1 MSNLSRDLALA
12 LSPTAFF
19 EAATGA
25 PPDAWQR
32 QVLASR
38 SRRLLLAC
46 CRQAGKSTV
55 CSVLALREAM
65 YRPGSLTLILAPA
78 LRQSQELFRKVVDC
92 YLALGAPIPTT
103 STTTTQIVFENRSRI
118 VALPGESDATIRSYS
133 SVGLLLV
140 DEASR
145 VDDSL
150 LYAVRPM
157 LAVSRGR
164 LVGLSTPFGRR
175 GWFFNAW
182 TGDEA
187 WQRIRVTWR
196 DVPRLDA
203 QFIEEER
210 RAMPRL
216 FFASEY
222 EVEFVDSADALFAS
236 ADIDAAFSPSVRPLL
251 ERLKD
256 AAEG

>member
-12 LSPTAFF
+12 ISPTAFF

-25 PPDAWQR
+25 SPDAWQR

-55 CSVLALREAM
+55 CSVLSLREAM
-65 YRPGSLTLILAPA
+65 YRPGSLTLMLAPS
-78 LRQSQELFRKVVDC
+78 LRQSQELFRKTVDA
-92 YLALGAPIPTT
+92 YLALGAPVPTT
-103 STTTTQIVFENRSRI
+103 STTSTQIVFENRSRI
-118 VALPGESDATIRSYS
+118 VALPGENDATIRGFS
-133 SVGLLLV
+133 SVSLLV
-140 DEASR
+140 IDEAAR

-150 LYAVRPM
+150 LFAVRPM

-175 GWFFNAW
+175 GWFFNSW
-182 TGDEA
+182 TGDED
-187 WQRIRVTWR
+187 WHRIRVTWR
-196 DVPRLDA
+196 DVPRLDPS
-203 QFIEEER
+203 FIEEER
-210 RAMPRL
+210 RGMPRL
-216 FFASEY
+216 FFSSEY

-236 ADIDAAFSPSVRPLL
+236 ADIDAAFTPSVRPLL
-251 ERLKD
+251 ERLND
-256 AAEG
+256 D

>member
-1 MSNLSRDLALA
+1 MSNLSHDLALA

-25 PPDAWQR
+25 TPDAWQR

-55 CSVLALREAM
+55 CSALALREAM

-78 LRQSQELFRKVVDC
+78 LRQSQELFRKVVDA

-103 STTTTQIVFENRSRI
+103 SATTTQIVFENRSRI

-140 DEASR
+140 DEAAR

-196 DVPRLDA
+196 DVPRLDPS
-203 QFIEEER
+203 FIEEER
-210 RAMPRL
+210 RAMPRMW
-216 FFASEY
+216 FDSEY

-236 ADIDAAFSPSVRPLL
+236 ADVDAAFTASVRPLL
-251 ERLKD
+251 ERLND
-256 AAEG
+256 D